1 MHQGLVKHAP
11 GPSAERRHGIR
22 LCRRKSLVGKR
33 TRPGP
38 SSNSETETIPG
49 GVMFRARGLVLV
61 AQVGIWPY
69 KAEAASWR
77 SGSPSRV
84 PRCVR

>member
-1 MHQGLVKHAP
+1 MHQSLAKHAP
-11 GPSAERRHGIR
+11 GPSAERSRRHGIR
-22 LCRRKSLVGKR
+22 LCRRKPLLG
-33 TRPGP
+33 TRKHPEP
-38 SSNSETETIPG
+38 SSNSETETIP
-49 GVMFRARGLVLV
+49 MFRARGLVLV
-61 AQVGIWPY
+61 APVGIWPY